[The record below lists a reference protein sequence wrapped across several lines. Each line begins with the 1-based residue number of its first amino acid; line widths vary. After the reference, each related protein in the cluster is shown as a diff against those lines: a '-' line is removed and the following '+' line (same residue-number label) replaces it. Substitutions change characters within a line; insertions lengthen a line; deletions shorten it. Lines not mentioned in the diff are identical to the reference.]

1 MARAATPRT
10 TTQAESE
17 LAQMRAQVSDAG
29 TQLSDI
35 LSRAKKDGTAL
46 AEAELTE
53 LQKRVET
60 IMGDLKV
67 HGREA
72 LDRVE
77 ETVKEHPTGSLLAA
91 FAAGAVLT
99 MLMRR

>member
-1 MARAATPRT
+1 MARAATARN
-10 TTQAESE
+10 TTQAETE

-53 LQKRVET
+53 LQKRLDT
-60 IMGDLKV
+60 LMGELKV
-67 HGREA
+67 QGREA
-72 LDRVE
+72 LGRVE

-91 FAAGAVLT
+91 FAAGAAIT
-99 MLMRR
+99 MLLRR

>member
-1 MARAATPRT
+1 MARAATARN
-10 TTQAESE
+10 TTQAETE

-53 LQKRVET
+53 LQKRLDT
-60 IMGDLKV
+60 LMGDLKV
-67 HGREA
+67 QGREA

-91 FAAGAVLT
+91 FAAGAVIT
-99 MLMRR
+99 MLLRR

>member
-1 MARAATPRT
+1 MARAATARNT
-10 TTQAESE
+10 SQAETE
-17 LAQMRAQVSDAG
+17 LAQMRAQVSNAG
-29 TQLSDI
+29 VQLSDI

-53 LQKRVET
+53 LQKRLET
-60 IMGDLKV
+60 VMADLKV

-77 ETVKEHPTGSLLAA
+77 ETVKEHPAGSLLAA
-91 FAAGAVLT
+91 FAAGAVIT
-99 MLMRR
+99 MLLRR

>member
-1 MARAATPRT
+1 MARAATARN
-10 TTQAESE
+10 TTQAETE

-35 LSRAKKDGTAL
+35 LSRAKKDGAAL

-53 LQKRVET
+53 LQKRLDT
-60 IMGDLKV
+60 LMGELKV
-67 HGREA
+67 QGREA
-72 LDRVE
+72 LGRVE

-91 FAAGAVLT
+91 FAAGAAIT
-99 MLMRR
+99 MLLRR

>member
-1 MARAATPRT
+1 MARAAVTRNPSQT
-10 TTQAESE
+10 ETDLAE
-17 LAQMRAQVSDAG
+17 MRAQVSNAG

-46 AEAELTE
+46 AEAELSE

-60 IMGDLKV
+60 IMADLKV
-67 HGREA
+67 HSREA

-77 ETVKEHPTGSLLAA
+77 ETVKEHPAGSLLAA
-91 FAAGAVLT
+91 FAAGAVIT
-99 MLMRR
+99 MLLRR